1 MTRSHQPENAEKIRR
16 PSPLQRN
23 ILIVQAG
30 LEQRSTDRARTH
42 DLEKLLPRGDDRP
55 MYGNNLRASCR
66 RMEQEGWVR
75 TLRPP
80 NLQLAVELTYA
91 RCTLAITLLTAE
103 QVRVRAEQRAAQAS
117 ITTVADVPLA
127 RNSISLVRVNFLRS
141 NALPDLS

>member
-1 MTRSHQPENAEKIRR
+1 MTRSHLPENAEKIRR

-75 TLRPP
+75 TLRPRIYSWP
-80 NLQLAVELTYA
+80 W
-91 RCTLAITLLTAE
+91 
-103 QVRVRAEQRAAQAS
+103 S
-117 ITTVADVPLA
+117 
-127 RNSISLVRVNFLRS
+127 
-141 NALPDLS
+141 